1 MYVTNLLLPNSFCK
15 YSFSSFSV
23 AHFEFA
29 RNSFMIEATI
39 SLSEGFGLDIAT
51 GGSGLGSE
59 RSI

>member
-29 RNSFMIEATI
+29 RNSLMIEATI
-39 SLSEGFGLDIAT
+39 SLSVGFGLDIAT
-51 GGSGLGSE
+51 IGAGLG
-59 RSI
+59 